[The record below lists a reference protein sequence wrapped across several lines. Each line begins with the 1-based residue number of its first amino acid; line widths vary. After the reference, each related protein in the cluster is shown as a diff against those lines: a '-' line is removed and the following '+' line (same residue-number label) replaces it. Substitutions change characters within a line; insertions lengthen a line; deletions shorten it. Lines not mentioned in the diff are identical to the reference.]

1 MSTDPI
7 PHIPLIF
14 GKLLNKL
21 RVTRGIDA
29 AEFATAA
36 RLTSPEKLAS
46 LENGCTSIRTCSA
59 IGGRISQG

>member
-7 PHIPLIF
+7 TRIPTTF

-21 RVTRGIDA
+21 RTARNIDA

-46 LENGCTSIRTCSA
+46 LEDGKTEQLNRH
-59 IGGRISQG
+59 